1 MNYTELEDAR
11 LEIEYFDNP
20 DYNYDDNEDEI
31 LDLSV
36 ELSLE
41 DEEGDNLWDGFI
53 DQYSEE
59 FEKSF
64 CHYDESSKPSKPVYV
79 EYDSQEDLI
88 QEILKYADKFAKV
101 ALEQNDSLPAYNVF
115 VSVNE
120 WGTGEQYSAD
130 DAIEVIEE

>member
-1 MNYTELEDAR
+1 MNYTELEDVR

-53 DQYSEE
+53 DQYS
-59 FEKSF
+59 
-64 CHYDESSKPSKPVYV
+64 
-79 EYDSQEDLI
+79 
-88 QEILKYADKFAKV
+88 
-101 ALEQNDSLPAYNVF
+101 
-115 VSVNE
+115 
-120 WGTGEQYSAD
+120 
-130 DAIEVIEE
+130 

>member
-1 MNYTELEDAR
+1 MNYTELEDVR

-79 EYDSQEDLI
+79 EYDSQER
-88 QEILKYADKFAKV
+88 F
-101 ALEQNDSLPAYNVF
+101 
-115 VSVNE
+115 
-120 WGTGEQYSAD
+120 
-130 DAIEVIEE
+130 